1 MDDLEKWRGYWKT
14 SVGKVV
20 PNKILVRGYPLDQLM
35 GRLSFPEGLYLI
47 FKGELP
53 TQAQGRMLEAILF
66 GIFEHAFINSAI
78 PAARY
83 VVAGNPGVVNGAAAG
98 ILSMGPYTGSPRA
111 AAEFIEECYNLA
123 GKETLTS
130 REIAERVVADY
141 LGKRRRIPGFG
152 HPVHDA
158 DPRTVRLREIA
169 EAEKVL
175 GKKTRLYETVHEVF
189 VGMSGKKLPINT
201 DGMMA
206 ALLLDLGFTPL
217 EIEAVAIIS
226 FLPGILAHT
235 LEEIHQKVPL
245 RVIPD
250 IIAEYTGP
258 AERRLGR

>member
-1 MDDLEKWRGYWKT
+1 MDELKKWQGYWKT
-14 SVGKVV
+14 SVGKVD

-35 GRLSFPEGLYLI
+35 GRVSFSEGLYLI

-53 TQAQGRMLEAILF
+53 TPAQGRMLEVLLF

-83 VVAGNPGVVNGAAAG
+83 VVAGNPSVVCGAAAG

-111 AAEFIEECYNLA
+111 AAEFIQDCHSLAERENLTPR
-123 GKETLTS
+123 ET
-130 REIAERVVADY
+130 AERVVAEY
-141 LGKRRRIPGFG
+141 SGSRRRIPGFG
-152 HPVHDA
+152 HPVHNA

-169 EAEKVL
+169 EAEKVV
-175 GKKTRLYETVHEVF
+175 GEKTLLYETVHEVF
-189 VGMSGKKLPINT
+189 VSKSGKKLPINT

-217 EIEAVAIIS
+217 EIEAIAIVS

-250 IIAEYTGP
+250 ATAEYTGH
-258 AERRLGR
+258 AERKLDR

>member
-1 MDDLEKWRGYWKT
+1 MDELKKWRGYWKT

-35 GRLSFPEGLYLI
+35 GKISFSEGLYLI

-53 TQAQGRMLEAILF
+53 TPAQGRMLEALLF

-83 VVAGNPGVVNGAAAG
+83 VVAGNPSVVNGAAAG

-111 AAEFIEECYNLA
+111 AAEFIQDCHSLA
-123 GKETLTS
+123 GKESLTP
-130 REIAERVVADY
+130 RETAERVVGEY
-141 LGKRRRIPGFG
+141 LGSRRRIPGFG

-169 EAEKVL
+169 EAEKVV
-175 GKKTRLYETVHEVF
+175 GEKTRLYETVHEVF
-189 VGMSGKKLPINT
+189 VSKSGKKLPINT

-217 EIEAVAIIS
+217 EIEAIAIVS

-250 IIAEYTGP
+250 AIAEYTGP
-258 AERRLGR
+258 AERKLGC

>member
-1 MDDLEKWRGYWKT
+1 MDEWKKWQGYWKT

-20 PNKILVRGYPLDQLM
+20 PNKILVRGYPLDQLI

-53 TQAQGRMLEAILF
+53 TPAQGRMLEALLF

-83 VVAGNPGVVNGAAAG
+83 VVAGNPAVVNGAAAG

-111 AAEFIEECYNLA
+111 AAEFIQDCHSLSVKENLTPR
-123 GKETLTS
+123 ET
-130 REIAERVVADY
+130 AEKVVADY
-141 LGKRRRIPGFG
+141 VGSRRRIPGFG
-152 HPVHDA
+152 HPVHNA

-169 EAEKVL
+169 EAEKVA
-175 GKKTRLYETVHEVF
+175 GEKTRLYETVHEVF
-189 VGMSGKKLPINT
+189 LSKSGKKLPINT

-217 EIEAVAIIS
+217 EIEAVAIVS

-235 LEEIHQKVPL
+235 LEEIQQKVPL

-250 IIAEYTGP
+250 AIAEYTGS
-258 AERRLGR
+258 AERNLGR